1 MLCRCDLYRL
11 YRLAFRLRCA
21 GWTGLNFLEPVL
33 CSNLL
38 PEWHFVTNILLITE
52 DASCCFFLNLHAQ
65 YLLNYACLLYT
76 VFALLNYIKDKMFVC
91 VDFCYWRKRHLG
103 HQSQYLPLKHGFD
116 EWFGAPNC
124 HFGPYD
130 DHRIPNIPVYKDDL
144 MIGRCVQCSA
154 LVCGFAC
161 IHILWFCFFCW

>member
-91 VDFCYWRKRHLG
+91 VDFCY
-103 HQSQYLPLKHGFD
+103 
-116 EWFGAPNC
+116 
-124 HFGPYD
+124 
-130 DHRIPNIPVYKDDL
+130 
-144 MIGRCVQCSA
+144 
-154 LVCGFAC
+154 
-161 IHILWFCFFCW
+161 